1 MTPFSCSMT
10 HFMALNRHGKLSV
23 LGRVSPAAAPAAI
36 FQPIGNIFPTLGSN
50 SQVAQE
56 FALKYIHTRTLASSP
71 QIRYA
76 PNVTPGGNSV
86 QRGAHYM
93 EDNIYQM
100 RKTFMKNKDS
110 LSCWHLP

>member
-56 FALKYIHTRTLASSP
+56 FALKYIHIRTLASSP

-76 PNVTPGGNSV
+76 PNVTPRGNSV

-93 EDNIYQM
+93 EDNNYQM
-100 RKTFMKNKDS
+100 CKTFMKNKDS